1 MQIRF
6 SKNWGLKLCKP
17 EFTTIRKDKGYY
29 DKFLGKDFSVTLNGA
44 PIAAA
49 TLVEIKHFPRYSAI
63 PWEVI
68 RSDVGLSLSESLQ
81 VLEKFCGDSKVVL
94 LSFKKV

>member
-1 MQIRF
+1 M
-6 SKNWGLKLCKP
+6 KLCKP

-44 PIAAA
+44 PIATA
-49 TLVEIKHFPRYSAI
+49 TLVGIKHFRNYSAI

-81 VLEKFCGDSKVVL
+81 VLEKFCGDSKVAL
-94 LSFKKV
+94 LSFKKL